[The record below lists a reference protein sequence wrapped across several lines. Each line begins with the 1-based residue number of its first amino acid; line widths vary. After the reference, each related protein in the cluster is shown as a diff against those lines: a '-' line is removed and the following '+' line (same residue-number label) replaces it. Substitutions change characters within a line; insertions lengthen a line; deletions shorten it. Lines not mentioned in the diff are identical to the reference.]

1 MNIKNNGLDVI
12 QFYDCDVFDS
22 FKDDIA
28 SMEHPIYSL
37 SKTPGHRVLKY
48 EKNGST
54 IQIKTGPDG
63 LPTIL
68 DKDIMV
74 FLTSSL
80 MSSKN
85 KGQKL
90 SKYIRF
96 TVREY
101 LKVTNKGTG
110 GVQYKQFMD
119 GIDRLS
125 GVKIKTNIKTN
136 DVEITEI
143 FGLIDKVKLTEQGK
157 NIGMEIK
164 LSDWCYNSILGNE
177 VLTIDPGYFKLGKP
191 TDKRLY

>member
-68 DKDIMV
+68 DKDQYLRQTAKMILLRRNAFKV
-74 FLTSSL
+74 NLQLTKENL
-80 MSSKN
+80 
-85 KGQKL
+85 
-90 SKYIRF
+90 R
-96 TVREY
+96 
-101 LKVTNKGTG
+101 
-110 GVQYKQFMD
+110 
-119 GIDRLS
+119 
-125 GVKIKTNIKTN
+125 
-136 DVEITEI
+136 
-143 FGLIDKVKLTEQGK
+143 
-157 NIGMEIK
+157 
-164 LSDWCYNSILGNE
+164 
-177 VLTIDPGYFKLGKP
+177 
-191 TDKRLY
+191 